1 MRTQDQERAQ
11 HAYTQVQNITDERQK
26 AKFKTLALKFPA
38 MVQQCGL
45 LQTLA
50 FCEQKNIEVY
60 NAITGWLAQQQI
72 LTPQAQNQQ
81 GNETFFQRV
90 CREEQLGPYR
100 LLSREALAYGTWLK
114 RAVEVLLKDVRA
126 ED

>member
-1 MRTQDQERAQ
+1 MRTQDQKRAQ
-11 HAYTQVQNITDERQK
+11 HAYDEVQRLRDDK
-26 AKFKTLALKFPA
+26 KSKFKTLALKFPA

-72 LTPQAQNQQ
+72 LTPQAQTQQ
-81 GNETFFQRV
+81 GGETFFQRV
-90 CREEQLGPYR
+90 CREQLGPYR

-114 RAVEVLLKDVRA
+114 RAVEVLLKDVKA